1 MMSVML
7 VRCWC
12 ERKIPRK
19 RIRWMTHESKTPNT
33 HASVVDFEKGIEWLP
48 EIDLE
53 LSEDAI
59 ESVRC

>member
-1 MMSVML
+1 
-7 VRCWC
+7 
-12 ERKIPRK
+12 
-19 RIRWMTHESKTPNT
+19 MTHESKTPNT

-48 EIDLE
+48 DIDLE